1 MRSPTAVSTNPTR
14 SAPPATARGW
24 ISDALLYSATK
35 PGDAY
40 FCPWCI
46 ADGAAVRLFGGSFNE
61 VDDGVADD
69 EAARIVSERTPNFE
83 TWQDWYWP
91 AHCGVPGIYRGQPSG
106 EEIRAYP
113 EALAALLADLSSTT
127 GGATTSTW
135 PTSST
140 GSAVGTSRTSS
151 SVHRARSRWSCGT
164 PTDDTASVW
173 SERLSLSP
181 GSERPLGP
189 RHGHS

>member
-1 MRSPTAVSTNPTR
+1 VTDSPPDFAYYPDAIADGRVHETDKECAACNR
-14 SAPPATARGW
+14 ARGW

-35 PGDAY
+35 PGDTC

-61 VDDGVADD
+61 VDDGVTDD

-106 EEIRAYP
+106 DEIRAYP
-113 EALAALLADLSSTT
+113 EALAALLADLRQYESGRDDKHLADFIDGL
-127 GGATTSTW
+127 GGGHVAYLFQC
-135 PTSST
+135 P
-140 GSAVGTSRTSS
+140 
-151 SVHRARSRWSCGT
+151 SCET
-164 PTDDTASVW
+164 PMVMWDAD
-173 SERLSLSP
+173 
-181 GSERPLGP
+181 
-189 RHGHS
+189 